1 MINAGNLIGALMKD
15 GLNNVGAERLQNA
28 FGAEGMAK
36 SGLGDILD
44 SVLGG
49 GQQGGADLGS
59 MLGNALGGNKS
70 GAAGGINDILGS
82 VLGGGK
88 AEGAGAAALGG
99 VIGSIFGEGQSI
111 GGAAK
116 GGAMAVLG
124 MLAFNA
130 LKKYL
135 GDKMSDPQQASS
147 MQLMA
152 GLREPD
158 NDDEKQAVEDFEQLI
173 LKAMINAAKADGQID
188 ASEMEK
194 IVGRL
199 QQDGADDGD
208 LQFIRE
214 QLSSPMD
221 TDGIV
226 NAVNNMQ
233 AAAQIYAASLLAI
246 KLDTP
251 AEQQYIN
258 ELAERMG
265 LPQGARDEMHGMLA
279 V

>member
-1 MINAGNLIGALMKD
+1 MALR
-15 GLNNVGAERLQNA
+15 GPWERLGEPMGTPWKALGTPWEAVGDALGSLGNA
-28 FGAEGMAK
+28 
-36 SGLGDILD
+36 
-44 SVLGG
+44 LGG
-49 GQQGGADLGS
+49 GSSSGGGLSDMLGS
-59 MLGNALGGNKS
+59 VLGGNKS
-70 GAAGGINDILGS
+70 GAAGGINDILGQ

-99 VIGSIFGEGQSI
+99 VIGSIFGEGQGI

-158 NDDEKQAVEDFEQLI
+158 NDAEKQAVEDFEQLI

-226 NAVNNMQ
+226 NAVNDMQ

-246 KLDTP
+246 KMDTA

-265 LPQGARDEMHGMLA
+265 LPQEARDEMHGMLA